1 MKLVKPRFVLHI
13 KWVLKVHLGVIW
25 KSSDIWK
32 VSQLR
37 AAKTRSTPWRDHQ
50 FFFWLFFVCLFP
62 SQFQNFIPSGRLSF
76 SLKCVK
82 LICVKKS
89 TKELNCLFI
98 MRVTLD
104 SNNMTR
110 NTHPPCFAY
119 FPFVYVFRT
128 ELDKCLNQNTNFKTP
143 VFSFCVKQIL
153 QVSTPLFLQQ
163 LASLAWW
170 RSVLWWRSEQT

>member
-1 MKLVKPRFVLHI
+1 MRI
-13 KWVLKVHLGVIW
+13 KCVLKVHLGILW

-32 VSQLR
+32 VSRLR

-50 FFFWLFFVCLFP
+50 FFFCLFVCF
-62 SQFQNFIPSGRLSF
+62 SVQNFIPRGTLSF

-110 NTHPPCFAY
+110 
-119 FPFVYVFRT
+119 V
-128 ELDKCLNQNTNFKTP
+128 
-143 VFSFCVKQIL
+143 
-153 QVSTPLFLQQ
+153 
-163 LASLAWW
+163 
-170 RSVLWWRSEQT
+170 